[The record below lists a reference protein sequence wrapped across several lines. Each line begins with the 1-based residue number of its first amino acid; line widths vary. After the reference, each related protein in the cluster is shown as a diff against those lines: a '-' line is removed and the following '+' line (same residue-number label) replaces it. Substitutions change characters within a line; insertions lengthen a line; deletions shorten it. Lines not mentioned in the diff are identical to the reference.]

1 MTRLGYRNPLRRLVP
16 ILGGLARAPA
26 PEGSAGRPVQVVG
39 HRGAPRE
46 RPENTIASFERAF
59 ELGGGAIETDLC
71 VTRDGAFILWHDA
84 DPDDLVARAR
94 QAGAEKLFCR
104 PEVPPAGSPWR
115 KPVRELD
122 LGDLRGRWGYSRRE
136 ISSRKVKDAGS
147 VPEFPVATLEEL
159 LAFARGEPRLRHVY
173 LDVKLAADQTGS
185 AGKLV
190 NVLRAGRVEGIS
202 FHLLSPQREIAQIF
216 LDKLSSDGG
225 SSLDAYPD
233 FELPGALDFARR
245 LRARKVSMGGGERW
259 WRGFLPE
266 LARVVAARDSGELD
280 SVVVWTFNEASR
292 LEELV
297 RLGVDGILTDDVLL
311 LCGLARKAGRPQS
324 GAEDR

>member
-1 MTRLGYRNPLRRLVP
+1 
-16 ILGGLARAPA
+16 
-26 PEGSAGRPVQVVG
+26 
-39 HRGAPRE
+39 
-46 RPENTIASFERAF
+46 
-59 ELGGGAIETDLC
+59 
-71 VTRDGAFILWHDA
+71 
-84 DPDDLVARAR
+84 
-94 QAGAEKLFCR
+94 
-104 PEVPPAGSPWR
+104 VPPAGSPWR

-225 SSLDAYPD
+225 SSLD
-233 FELPGALDFARR
+233 
-245 LRARKVSMGGGERW
+245 
-259 WRGFLPE
+259 
-266 LARVVAARDSGELD
+266 
-280 SVVVWTFNEASR
+280 SVVVWTFNKASR